1 MKINLLGKPMSGIEA
16 FNMGLACEVVP
27 DEKVLDT
34 AIKMANTIS
43 RMPPLS
49 VQAIKET
56 IINGNNA
63 SLETSLLLERKTFQV
78 LLSSNDKKE
87 GMEAF
92 VEKRKPNFKGN

>member
-1 MKINLLGKPMSGIEA
+1 
-16 FNMGLACEVVP
+16 MGLACEVVP

-92 VEKRKPNFKGN
+92 VEKRRPNFKGN